1 MVNKTQV
8 RTFSNTRGE
17 GKFFNFDVLDSSG
30 CDVRIVGFNEAVDRF
45 YEVVQKGQIVK
56 ISKAT
61 AKPKRNVRVALPW
74 TPFTTT
80 QQPQYNRTM
89 CEAEL
94 TLENSSEIVPCPDDT
109 EAIPSAV
116 YNVCACSTL

>member
-30 CDVRIVGFNEAVDRF
+30 CDVRIVGFNECVDRF
-45 YEVVQKGQIVK
+45 FEVVQKGQIVK

-61 AKPKRNVRVALPW
+61 AKPKRNVRVHIHGMHVHAARDVRMCVVSHHVPSHSRS
-74 TPFTTT
+74 TT
-80 QQPQYNRTM
+80 
-89 CEAEL
+89 A
-94 TLENSSEIVPCPDDT
+94 PC
-109 EAIPSAV
+109 AKQS
-116 YNVCACSTL
+116 